1 MYNQGEVLGK
11 GKFGVVYECT
21 PRHDP
26 TKRCAVKGTAVFA
39 IGPTLMLTSSSVEL
53 QGRGDERPE

>member
-1 MYNQGEVLGK
+1 LYEQGEQLGK

-26 TKRCAVKGTAVFA
+26 TKRCAVKGKSIVVVVSF
-39 IGPTLMLTSSSVEL
+39 
-53 QGRGDERPE
+53 